1 MKPNLG
7 IVPRTRI
14 VPIMAYRPEKV
25 AYLETIIEQTNS
37 IRNPLQVAPLDNDRY
52 LLLDDGAIL
61 EAACRLKL
69 RYLPVQ
75 IFSLPTVGPVKAGAF
90 VSDWDESL
98 LKAFTEFYPRAMN
111 IREVSDSAVSD
122 EHEYGILLRANEYPP
137 RLITFASS
145 AAKHVPIA
153 LCDFLSFVSRRCSL
167 AGCRFSDVAGGGT
180 IRLSPGDCRFEVL
193 HLQADDL
200 AFAIRHDFRFPAGLL
215 WFENIDRVLGIN
227 YPVRVLN
234 ENVPVRDKEQFLHE
248 LINLRLASGHSEYIA
263 GGVYLLN
270 Y

>member
-14 VPIMAYRPEKV
+14 VPIMAYRSEKV

-37 IRNPLQVAPLDNDRY
+37 IRNPLQVAPLDGDRY

-61 EAACRLKL
+61 EAACRLQL

-75 IFSLPTVGPVKAGAF
+75 IFPLPEIGPVKAGAF

-98 LKAFTEFYPRAMN
+98 LNTFSEYFPRAMS
-111 IREVSDSAVSD
+111 IREIPDSAVPD
-122 EHEYGILLRANEYPP
+122 LHGNGIILRADGCPL

-145 AAKHVPIA
+145 SSAHVPIA
-153 LCDFLSFVSRRCSL
+153 LYDFLSFVTRRCSL
-167 AGCRFSDVAGGGT
+167 AGYRFPDTVGSET
-180 IRLSPGDCRFEVL
+180 IRLSPGDCRFEVVNL
-193 HLQADDL
+193 RAADL
-200 AFAIRHDFRFPAGLL
+200 AFAVRHEFRFPAGLL

-248 LINLRLASGHSEYIA
+248 LINLRLASGHSEYIT